1 MLGCW
6 WGDAWVVSHRPP
18 PLPLLTCIQ
27 HAFGVKNGL
36 PPFIITFQI
45 PLERPRLLISSLKP
59 EKLMRSN
66 GAIKKLKM
74 IIAENIFLLAQFK
87 NFSFSRKSHIP
98 LIRYEIFYIL
108 FHSIKIESCD
118 VMTILTHKLEYILEY
133 IFLNHIIYVVRC
145 AI

>member
-1 MLGCW
+1 M
-6 WGDAWVVSHRPP
+6 VSHRPP
-18 PLPLLTCIQ
+18 PLPLLACIQ

-45 PLERPRLLISSLKP
+45 PLERPRLLISSLKS

-74 IIAENIFLLAQFK
+74 IISENIFLLAQFK
-87 NFSFSRKSHIP
+87 NFYFSRKSHIP

-108 FHSIKIESCD
+108 LHSIKIESCD
-118 VMTILTHKLEYILEY
+118 VMTILAHKLEYILEY
-133 IFLNHIIYVVRC
+133 LFESYMWYVARFDTIC
-145 AI
+145 TI